1 MVNNGLAGSGAA
13 QRISVEDVTAAVE
26 LAVRA
31 PSIHNTQPWRWVYGP
46 QGLELYA
53 DRERQLPVIDPDG
66 RALLVSCGAA
76 LYLAQLG
83 LAGRGWRVDVSRFP
97 DTDHPDLLARLVP
110 TEPCPA
116 DVEVR
121 LLVAAAQRRRTE
133 RRPFRPDPLPVDM
146 LDDLVR
152 QAEQDGVY
160 AHVVRRPDERLDLAV
175 VMSWADQLEVDDD
188 RYRAELARWVRPS
201 LLHVDDGVPVTAVP
215 RVLAGRERHTDVPVR
230 DFEVARR
237 GGLSIPAD
245 VDEPATWLVLFST
258 EDGALARLR
267 AGEAYARVSVL
278 LERMGLA
285 SSAAT
290 QAVDLPGVRSRVRT
304 LMQWT
309 DHPQMVLR
317 IGWAPASVGPPPPQA
332 ATPRRPV
339 SDVLT
344 VVGR

>member
-1 MVNNGLAGSGAA
+1 MVIDGVAGSGTAE
-13 QRISVEDVTAAVE
+13 QISVEDVAAAVG

-46 QGLELYA
+46 RGLELYA
-53 DRERQLPVIDPDG
+53 DRDRQLPVVDPDG

-83 LAGRGWRVDVSRFP
+83 LAGRGWRVAVSRFP
-97 DTDHPDLLARLVP
+97 DPDQPDLLARLVP
-110 TEPCPA
+110 IELCPV
-116 DVEVR
+116 DEEVR

-133 RRPFRPDPLPVDM
+133 RRPFRPDPVPATL

-152 QAEQDGVY
+152 QSEKDGVY
-160 AHVVRRPDERLDLAV
+160 AHVVSRPDERLDLAV
-175 VMSWADQLEVDDD
+175 VMSWADQLEIDDD
-188 RYRAELARWVRPS
+188 GYRAELARWVRPS
-201 LLHVDDGVPVTAVP
+201 LLHKDDGVPVAAVP
-215 RVLAGRERHTDVPVR
+215 RILAGQQRHTDVPVR

-237 GGLSIPAD
+237 GALPIPAD
-245 VDEPATWLVLFST
+245 VDEPATWMVLFT
-258 EDGALARLR
+258 TGDDAAARLR
-267 AGEAYARVSVL
+267 AGETYARVSVL

-304 LMQWT
+304 LMQWA

-317 IGWAPASVGPPPPQA
+317 IGWAPTA
-332 ATPRRPV
+332 ADVTPTPRRPV
-339 SDVLT
+339 ADVFT
-344 VVGR
+344 VVDR